1 VSAIWFSVR
10 AASSRERGA
19 TAERLAAATARRRH
33 GRAEN
38 TRSSSRTGC
47 PSLERPGWK
56 PRLTLDSL
64 AAGSRSYG
72 ITGLLVLLALLT
84 LLLATAACAQTIP
97 PPTAVSAMDD
107 PADSKGTQLVVKWK
121 APATPVP
128 AGLVLAGYRVHL
140 RDGRQP
146 EKVVELLPDPAAS
159 ETLIRELAP
168 WRSYVVGVSALY
180 IPVGAKPQVDEAAA
194 NALATAGTVESAII
208 TSGPVSPSGK
218 WFKPEQTNVLVAAL
232 LFTLIVLF
240 TIQFARRRDLYI
252 RPIAGL
258 RAVDDAIGRATEMGR
273 PILYVAGL
281 TGIGDISTI
290 AAMLILGHLARRTAA
305 YETPILVPCNDPLV
319 MAIQREIVH
328 EAYLEAGKPEAY
340 NPDNI
345 FYVTDSQF
353 GFVAAVDGIMMRQ
366 KPAANF
372 YMGYF
377 FAESLIL
384 AETGSQSGA
393 IQIAGTDAD
402 TQLPFFVTS
411 CDYTLM
417 GEELYAA
424 GAYLSRD
431 PILLAQLKGQDIGK
445 VAIVALILV
454 GALLL
459 TVSSGAGQW
468 LLKILEVQ

>member
-1 VSAIWFSVR
+1 M
-10 AASSRERGA
+10 
-19 TAERLAAATARRRH
+19 
-33 GRAEN
+33 
-38 TRSSSRTGC
+38 
-47 PSLERPGWK
+47 
-56 PRLTLDSL
+56 
-64 AAGSRSYG
+64 
-72 ITGLLVLLALLT
+72 LLALTPLVGW
-84 LLLATAACAQTIP
+84 AQTAP
-97 PPTAVSAMDD
+97 PPAAVTAKDD
-107 PADSKGTQLVVKWK
+107 PKDPKGTQLLASWK
-121 APATPVP
+121 APLAP
-128 AGLVLAGYRVHL
+128 APHGFELIGYRVHVHQ
-140 RDGRQP
+140 GK
-146 EKVVELLPDPAAS
+146 EKGKVVELVPDPKARG
-159 ETLIRELAP
+159 TMIPELMP
-168 WRSYVVGVSALY
+168 WRHYRVGVSALY
-180 IPVGAKPQVDEAAA
+180 VPLGAKVVPDKAVP
-194 NALATAGTVESAII
+194 NALATPGTIESVAVFS
-208 TSGPVSPSGK
+208 TRVSPSGQ
-218 WFKPEQTNVLVAAL
+218 WFKPEQTNVLVTAL
-232 LFTLIVLF
+232 LFTAIVML
-240 TIQFARRRDLYI
+240 TIAFARRRDMYI

-258 RAVDDAIGRATEMGR
+258 RAVDDAIGRATEMGK

-281 TGIGDISTI
+281 TGVGDISTI

-328 EAYLEAGKPEAY
+328 EAYLEAGKPDAY

-424 GAYLSRD
+424 SAYLSRD
-431 PILLAQLKGQDIGK
+431 PILMAQLKGQDIGK
-445 VAIVALILV
+445 VAIVAVLIIGV
-454 GALLL
+454 IL
-459 TVSSGAGQW
+459 TTFTSGAGQW
-468 LLKILEVQ
+468 FLRLLEVH

>member
-1 VSAIWFSVR
+1 MS
-10 AASSRERGA
+10 
-19 TAERLAAATARRRH
+19 
-33 GRAEN
+33 
-38 TRSSSRTGC
+38 
-47 PSLERPGWK
+47 PERPGWK
-56 PRLTLDSL
+56 PRRALESL
-64 AAGSRSYG
+64 AAASRSYG
-72 ITGLLVLLALLT
+72 IMGLLV
-84 LLLATAACAQTIP
+84 LLLATAAFAQTVP
-97 PPTAVSAMDD
+97 PPTAVTATDD
-107 PADSKGTQLVVKWK
+107 PEDNKGTQLVVKWT
-121 APATPVP
+121 APAIPAP
-128 AGLVLAGYRVHL
+128 AGMVLAGYRAHL
-140 RDGRQP
+140 RHGKQP
-146 EKVVELLPDPAAS
+146 DRVVQLLPDPVAS
-159 ETLIRELAP
+159 QTVIPELAP

-180 IPVGAKPQVDEAAA
+180 IPVGAEPQVDEAAA
-194 NALATAGTVESAII
+194 NALATPGTVESPII
-208 TSGPVSPSGK
+208 TAPPASPSGT

-232 LFTLIVLF
+232 LFTAIVLV
-240 TIQFARRRDLYI
+240 TIQFARKRELYI

-328 EAYLEAGKPEAY
+328 EAYLEAGKPDAY

-353 GFVAAVDGIMMRQ
+353 GFVAAVDGMMMRQ

-445 VAIVALILV
+445 VAIVAMILV
-454 GALLL
+454 STLLL
-459 TVSSGAGQW
+459 TFSSGAGQW
-468 LLKILEVQ
+468 LLRLVEVQ

>member
-1 VSAIWFSVR
+1 MP
-10 AASSRERGA
+10 
-19 TAERLAAATARRRH
+19 L
-33 GRAEN
+33 N
-38 TRSSSRTGC
+38 
-47 PSLERPGWK
+47 GWAQAL
-56 PRLTLDSL
+56 PQP
-64 AAGSRSYG
+64 AG
-72 ITGLLVLLALLT
+72 IIAK
-84 LLLATAACAQTIP
+84 
-97 PPTAVSAMDD
+97 DD
-107 PADSKGTQLVVKWK
+107 PEDPKGTQLLVSWK
-121 APATPVP
+121 VPAAPAP
-128 AGLVLAGYRVHL
+128 AGLKLAGYRVHVQQGK
-140 RDGRQP
+140 DNA
-146 EKVVELLPDPAAS
+146 KAVELLPDAKAT
-159 ETLIRELAP
+159 ETMVPELVP
-168 WRSYVVGVSALY
+168 WKKYRIGISALY
-180 IPVGAKPQVDEAAA
+180 IPAGATVAMDEAVP
-194 NALATAGTVESAII
+194 NALSTPGTRESAITFAAPI
-208 TSGPVSPSGK
+208 SPSGR
-218 WFKPEQTNVLVAAL
+218 WFKPEQTNVLVTAL
-232 LFTLIVLF
+232 LFTFIVLG
-240 TIQFARRRDLYI
+240 TITVARRKDMYI

-281 TGIGDISTI
+281 TGVGDISTI

-328 EAYLEAGKPEAY
+328 EAYLEAGKPDAY

-431 PILLAQLKGQDIGK
+431 PILMAQLKGQDIGK
-445 VAIVALILV
+445 VAIFAVLLIGVVLV
-454 GALLL
+454 TFTTGP
-459 TVSSGAGQW
+459 GQW
-468 LLKILEVQ
+468 FLNLLEVR